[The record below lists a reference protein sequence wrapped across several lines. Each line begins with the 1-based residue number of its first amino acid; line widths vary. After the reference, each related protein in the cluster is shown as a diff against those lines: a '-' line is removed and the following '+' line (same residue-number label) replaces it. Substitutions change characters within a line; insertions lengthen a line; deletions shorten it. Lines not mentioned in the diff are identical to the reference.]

1 MAHTVCHM
9 KLARHV
15 LLGLFLLLAGG
26 VPVVFAAEDITGTWQ
41 VTMDFNGNQMMA
53 TLTIAKK
60 ADGTLTG
67 KWGSSDIAN
76 VKFEGDKLTFTRTI
90 QFGGGEPF
98 VQNFT
103 GTLKDGKITGT
114 MGNEQFSSNIT
125 AVRKK
130 PMSPAVGQ
138 WDITYKPGNQ
148 EITARLIISQKSDGT
163 LTGEWTKEPGQNV
176 ISNVKFQDGKLTLT
190 RKTKADSAETESTF
204 EGTVKGD
211 ELTGTLR
218 SSTGTVQAN
227 GKRFGTA
234 LVGTWLLTSNAEQG
248 PRTGTLTIDPDLTG
262 TYELFAEIPVKN
274 LKLEGDQI
282 TFTAEMGMGDQGFK
296 MEFTGKL
303 DGKTLKGKMTSPM
316 GDNEITGKKVEPT
329 PAAPTPPTPA
339 AGAPAPA
346 RRGN

>member
-248 PRTGTLTIDPDLTG
+248 PRTGTLTLTDNAPGSPHPVHVSG
-262 TYELFAEIPVKN
+262 TGMDFAIGVPLGSSSSVT
-274 LKLEGDQI
+274 I
-282 TFTAEMGMGDQGFK
+282 TAGETADYTVAVTPQGGFNQSVS
-296 MEFTGKL
+296 L
-303 DGKTLKGKMTSPM
+303 SCS
-316 GDNEITGKKVEPT
+316 
-329 PAAPTPPTPA
+329 
-339 AGAPAPA
+339 GAPSAAACSVSSSSVTPD
-346 RRGN
+346 GTPTTTIG